1 MAREAAHLRRP
12 QPAKPP
18 PDIPRSVLPR
28 IYTSYTIVPQMA
40 RSAIV
45 CDRPVQLPL
54 SLGCCV
60 GFVWLSE
67 NPINDG
73 AVVLGVLARRKAGQ
87 S

>member
-1 MAREAAHLRRP
+1 M
-12 QPAKPP
+12 
-18 PDIPRSVLPR
+18 
-28 IYTSYTIVPQMA
+28 
-40 RSAIV
+40 
-45 CDRPVQLPL
+45 
-54 SLGCCV
+54 